1 MATYSGGADQQRID
15 KLQNEVNQN
24 QIDLDNI
31 KKKLKNKKLSKKA
44 RAKLQASKRKIA
56 KLIRKQ
62 KRMIAL
68 EAKRPVIQNLTASAT
83 GTVSKVKSAASQVVR
98 TQDTGVSIDAME
110 KLFFDSI
117 GSTEIINVARH
128 DNINTKNPPYMPI
141 ADMMTVN
148 LEYDPNKIVS
158 MQKTSSNYFNN
169 FTIDLDAYIPL
180 IGTGPV
186 GENIYVDET
195 NGNLVI
201 NIKDLPANFSVEVQ
215 TMSFDELF
223 DDTIYI

>member
-1 MATYSGGADQQRID
+1 MVTFSGGADLQKMEDLQKKID
-15 KLQNEVNQN
+15 EGNAD
-24 QIDLDNI
+24 IANI

-44 RAKLQASKRKIA
+44 RAKLNASKKKIA
-56 KLIRKQ
+56 ALVRKQ
-62 KRMIAL
+62 KQMLSL
-68 EAKRPVIQNLTASAT
+68 EAKRPVIQSIGVSAT
-83 GTVSKVKSAASQVVR
+83 GTVSKIKAAESQVVR
-98 TQDTGVSIDAME
+98 TQDTGASIDAME

-169 FTIDLDAYIPL
+169 FAIDLDAYIPL
-180 IGTGPV
+180 VGTGPE
-186 GENIYVDET
+186 GESIYVDEN

-201 NIKDLPANFSVEVQ
+201 NVKNLPDNFSVEVQ

-223 DDTIYI
+223 DDTIYT